1 MQPDDPATLAE
12 LTPEF
17 LTRVVNAQCGGGAGR
32 VAGFELEPSARGF
45 GSLSIQ
51 RIHIVRSPPAG
62 ETAASLVLKVLGTY
76 QFPPDAPQAAID
88 RYRTD
93 QIREMNFYKGRL
105 ERPLPECLHRP
116 EPLYVIDRDEIGQR
130 WIFMEDLGDFIPGP
144 EQSIGDSLRAV
155 TNLAALHAQWWER
168 SDLLDRHDW
177 LAPVTQD
184 TTLWE
189 GLAREQLESN
199 LERAARHPDLRHLYT
214 DERLALIRRL
224 AERWK
229 ETHAQVESLPQ
240 TLIHGD
246 FGAHNFGY
254 RELNGKGQTVLVDW
268 DQVGV
273 GTPGME
279 LGRSNW
285 LPALLGAEHVPADL
299 LLDTYTKSLEKW
311 LGKSIDPDAIR
322 EGYDL
327 YFCLAGLFLLAFYA
341 VGEGPNELIIPIR
354 RVAAGTARVLSRMER
369 AARRWL

>member
-1 MQPDDPATLAE
+1 MQADDPATLAE

-17 LTRVVNAQCGGGAGR
+17 LTRVISAHPGLESSQV
-32 VAGFELEPSARGF
+32 VSFELEPSARGF

-51 RIHIVRSPPAG
+51 RILLTLSPPAK
-62 ETAASLVLKVLGTY
+62 ERSTLVLKVLGTY
-76 QFPPDAPQAAID
+76 RFAPGSPQDAID
-88 RYRTD
+88 RYLTD
-93 QIREMNFYKGRL
+93 QIREMKFYKGL
-105 ERPLPECLHRP
+105 LGRPLPECLHRP
-116 EPLYVIDRDEIGQR
+116 EPLYIIDRGVTGQR

-144 EQSIGDSLRAV
+144 NQSVQDSLRAV
-155 TNLAALHAQWWER
+155 ANLAALHAQWWER
-168 SDLLDRHDW
+168 TDLLDRHDW

-199 LERAARHPDLRHLYT
+199 LERALRHPDLKNLYT
-214 DERLALIRRL
+214 NERLALIHRL

-246 FGAHNFGY
+246 FGTHNFGY
-254 RELNGKGQTVLVDW
+254 RELNGKEQTVLVDW
-268 DQVGV
+268 DQIGV

-285 LPALLGAEHVPADL
+285 LPTLLGAEHVPADL
-299 LLDTYTKSLEKW
+299 LLETYTDSLEKW
-311 LGKSIDPDAIR
+311 LGSTVDRDAVQQ
-322 EGYDL
+322 GYDL
-327 YFCLAGLFLLAFYA
+327 YFCLAGLFLLCFYA
-341 VGEGPNELIIPIR
+341 VGEGPNDLMIPMS
-354 RVAAGTARVLSRMER
+354 RVSAGTARVLSRMEQ